1 MYGGHGNTNMNKN
14 LIFEK
19 ALKDLNVSGFVYRG
33 PVPENEEQFNNVF
46 RKIIGQDSE
55 QIGIESSNPD
65 DFGVNWSEINEKIK
79 EIRNAQ
85 PLKELREERNRRI
98 ALTDWRF
105 RSDLSPSQE
114 WRDYCVA
121 LRDLPANYSPTF
133 DIVTED
139 DYPLVKEDNT
149 TPWPEEPNDG

>member
-1 MYGGHGNTNMNKN
+1 MTD
-14 LIFEK
+14 ITK
-19 ALKDLNVSGFVYRG
+19 ALIALRPDSLWVVR
-33 PVPENEEQFNNVF
+33 EE
-46 RKIIGQDSE
+46 KIIWNDSE
-55 QIGIESSNPD
+55 TSRPTDE
-65 DFGVNWSEINEKIK
+65 EIQTKLAEL
-79 EIRNAQ
+79 RNAE
-85 PLKELREERNRRI
+85 PLRELREERNRRI

-114 WRDYCVA
+114 WIDYSQA

-133 DIVTED
+133 DILTED

>member
-1 MYGGHGNTNMNKN
+1 MITVSEALYALGIDGG
-14 LIFEK
+14 
-19 ALKDLNVSGFVYRG
+19 
-33 PVPENEEQFNNVF
+33 
-46 RKIIGQDSE
+46 
-55 QIGIESSNPD
+55 
-65 DFGVNWSEINEKIK
+65 WKIK
-79 EIRNAQ
+79 EGQIVKWWADKPQPSEIEVQTKLAELRTAQ

-114 WRDYCVA
+114 WKDYCVA

-133 DIVTED
+133 DIMTED
-139 DYPLVKEDNT
+139 NYPLVKEDNT

>member
-1 MYGGHGNTNMNKN
+1 MSYNISDV
-14 LIFEK
+14 LP
-19 ALKDLNVSGFVYRG
+19 LL
-33 PVPENEEQFNNVF
+33 VPNARWVVHDTTIVEWNSPDIPKPTEE
-46 RKIIGQDSE
+46 
-55 QIGIESSNPD
+55 
-65 DFGVNWSEINEKIK
+65 EIQTKLAEL
-79 EIRNAQ
+79 RAAQ

-114 WRDYCVA
+114 WIDYSQA

-139 DYPLVKEDNT
+139 GYPLVKEDNT

>member
-1 MYGGHGNTNMNKN
+1 MIDKGTAIRSLGFDIT
-14 LIFEK
+14 EK
-19 ALKDLNVSGFVYRG
+19 AGGEIVYHIDKT
-33 PVPENEEQFNNVF
+33 PPTEEQIQAKLTEL
-46 RKIIGQDSE
+46 RA
-55 QIGIESSNPD
+55 
-65 DFGVNWSEINEKIK
+65 
-79 EIRNAQ
+79 AQ

-98 ALTDWRF
+98 AQTDWRF

-114 WRDYCVA
+114 WKDYCVA

-149 TPWPEEPNDG
+149 TPWPEEPTDG

>member
-1 MYGGHGNTNMNKN
+1 MDISAALVALAPEAEWSMNAEDYDQLEWFSADIPKPT
-14 LIFEK
+14 LAE
-19 ALKDLNVSGFVYRG
+19 
-33 PVPENEEQFNNVF
+33 
-46 RKIIGQDSE
+46 
-55 QIGIESSNPD
+55 
-65 DFGVNWSEINEKIK
+65 VNAKVAELQAAEPMK
-79 EIRNAQ
+79 
-85 PLKELREERNRRI
+85 LLREERNRRI
-98 ALTDWRF
+98 AQTDWRF

-149 TPWPEEPNDG
+149 TPWPEEPTDG

>member
-1 MYGGHGNTNMNKN
+1 MSTLSEALYALGIDGGWK
-14 LIFEK
+14 I
-19 ALKDLNVSGFVYRG
+19 KDGKVTKWWADK
-33 PVPENEEQFNNVF
+33 PQP
-46 RKIIGQDSE
+46 
-55 QIGIESSNPD
+55 
-65 DFGVNWSEINEKIK
+65 SEIEVQTKLQ
-79 EIRNAQ
+79 ELRVAQ
-85 PLKELREERNRRI
+85 PLKEIREERNRRI

-133 DIVTED
+133 DIMTED

-149 TPWPEEPNDG
+149 TPWPEEPTDG

>member
-1 MYGGHGNTNMNKN
+1 MLENTIREY
-14 LIFEK
+14 LSSFGIPFSF
-19 ALKDLNVSGFVYRG
+19 DDNVVKWEIVRDKT
-33 PVPENEEQFNNVF
+33 PPTEE
-46 RKIIGQDSE
+46 
-55 QIGIESSNPD
+55 
-65 DFGVNWSEINEKIK
+65 EIKTKLQEL
-79 EIRNAQ
+79 RVAQ
-85 PLKELREERNRRI
+85 PLKELREERNLRI

-114 WRDYCVA
+114 WKDYCVA

-139 DYPLVKEDNT
+139 EYPLVKEDNT